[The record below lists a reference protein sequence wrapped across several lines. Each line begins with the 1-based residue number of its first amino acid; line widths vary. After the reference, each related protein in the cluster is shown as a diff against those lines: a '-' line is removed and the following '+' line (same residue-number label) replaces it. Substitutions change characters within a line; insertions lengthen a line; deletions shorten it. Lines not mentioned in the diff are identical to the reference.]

1 MWGLLCKN
9 KNMDIEHVAKL
20 ARLKLTDTEK
30 KKFSKQME
38 IIIEHIE
45 KLNKL
50 DTQNVLPTAHVIGLS
65 NIFRQDV
72 AAKPLTNQDLINDSP
87 AHSKGHYEVPKI
99 I

>member
-1 MWGLLCKN
+1 
-9 KNMDIEHVAKL
+9 MDIEHVTKL

-30 KKFSKQME
+30 EKFSKQME
-38 IIIEHIE
+38 TIIEHIE

-50 DTQNVLPTAHVIGLS
+50 DTQNVEPTSHVMGL
-65 NIFRQDV
+65 NNVFREDV
-72 AAKPLTNQDLINDSP
+72 EKKSHTEQNPIKNSP

>member
-1 MWGLLCKN
+1 
-9 KNMDIEHVAKL
+9 MDIEHVTKL

-30 KKFSKQME
+30 EKFSKQME
-38 IIIEHIE
+38 TIIEHIE

-50 DTQNVLPTAHVIGLS
+50 DTQNVEPTAHVMGL
-65 NIFRQDV
+65 NNVFREDGE
-72 AAKPLTNQDLINDSP
+72 AKHLTDHDPINDSP